1 MTSIFSHRPSDR
13 PPQSEDLTAGATMSV
28 IAHAVL
34 VAALVWGVHWK
45 TESSAEGVQA
55 ELWSAV
61 PQFAAPAPTTPPP
74 QPQPQTPPPPPAPVP
89 PPPAPVPPP
98 PPVAA
103 PKPPDI
109 VTEQQIE
116 KLRKLEQQKKDDAEK
131 AEKQRQLKEQ
141 QQQQKIDAQKLA
153 KQHDDYMKRVLGQ
166 LDSQADPNSAG
177 TAARTSG
184 PSADWAGR
192 VSALIN
198 SHLIWPDSLDGLD
211 PPDIKI
217 TLGVDGTIL
226 SQTIVKSSGNPR
238 YDDAVLRAV
247 IATAK
252 LPRDNGRIPSSL
264 VLGFNPRLQR

>member
-1 MTSIFSHRPSDR
+1 MTSIFAHRPSDR
-13 PPQSEDLTAGATMSV
+13 PPQSEDMTAGATMSV

-34 VAALVWGVHWK
+34 IAALVWGVHWK
-45 TESSAEGVQA
+45 TDSSEGVTA

-103 PKPPDI
+103 PRPPDI

-166 LDSQADPNSAG
+166 LDAPPNSTG

-184 PSADWAGR
+184 PSATWAGK
-192 VSALIN
+192 VAALIR
-198 SHLIWPDSLDGLD
+198 SHLIWTDSFDGLQS
-211 PPDIKI
+211 PEVHI
-217 TLGVDGTIL
+217 TLAIDGTIL
-226 SQTIVKSSGNPR
+226 SAQISKTSGNPR
-238 YDDAVLRAV
+238 FDQAVKDA
-247 IATAK
+247 ITATQT
-252 LPRDNGRIPSSL
+252 LPRDVDGRVPSN
-264 VLGFNPRLQR
+264 VLIVFNPRG